1 MQTAQ
6 TPEGVGIE
14 RAAVGVEAVRGDERH
29 AAGKSDDDGGMIKI
43 PRLPSQLY
51 EIADLQI
58 FHLRFFGERTR
69 AAVGNEKPKEKFHAR
84 PGGGAVVR
92 VDVKPAGHG
101 GEIHDARAGV
111 QALGGEIGA
120 IAADAAE
127 IVIGGAASER
137 PSAGI
142 GGCRAPIVGEEFE
155 IVFARIH
162 TVIVCAAAEKCRQRA
177 VGKGRRPSAD
187 KLSARR
193 SPARKRLTAAEK
205 GDIIPV
211 KTHKKEG
218 KVMENKIVCNCKQVS
233 VADIE
238 KALHTHESFGDVN
251 REFEEVQKLT
261 HCSTGCGGCHD
272 KILDVISEL
281 MDA

>member
-6 TPEGVGIE
+6 FFEGVGSD

-92 VDVKPAGHG
+92 IDVKPAGHG

-120 IAADAAE
+120 VAADPAE
-127 IVIGGAASER
+127 IVISGIPAER
-137 PSAGI
+137 PFPGI
-142 GGCRAPIVGEEFE
+142 FRGGFSVIRENFN
-155 IVFARIH
+155 FFH
-162 TVIVCAAAEKCRQRA
+162 TVFYVENPESALAAAPQKYGVC
-177 VGKGRRPSAD
+177 G
-187 KLSARR
+187 
-193 SPARKRLTAAEK
+193 AEN
-205 GDIIPV
+205 V
-211 KTHKKEG
+211 
-218 KVMENKIVCNCKQVS
+218 
-233 VADIE
+233 
-238 KALHTHESFGDVN
+238 
-251 REFEEVQKLT
+251 
-261 HCSTGCGGCHD
+261 
-272 KILDVISEL
+272 
-281 MDA
+281 